1 MAENVNIIEELANS
15 LDGRTESSEGEGELA
30 NPGYEAEPKEPKAA
44 KAEPEPKIAAPEPA
58 QKAGPKAEPEEA
70 PKTDL
75 SKQTVPYARFKEVVD
90 ERRESREQLGVLQ
103 SQIGELRGQL
113 AEMTKVQTTKK
124 VPDPNEDPDGYIKHI
139 NEAHARLTDKLS
151 AVETEQKTSK
161 DQTDY
166 NSRITAYAQEKIGEF
181 IKQKPDYLAAFN
193 HLQAA
198 VVAERIERGDSYSG
212 GATYFNNAI
221 GAELTR
227 LFQTQGDP
235 AKMVYA
241 FAKAYGYKEPN
252 GVEPSTKKAPE
263 TPKID
268 KEAAQKAN
276 RSVATKGQDVETDLD
291 KIDVDSMSHEQF
303 LKFVEQQ
310 KRQSGK
316 LPLF

>member
-1 MAENVNIIEELANS
+1 MAENVSIIEELANR
-15 LDGRTESSEGEGELA
+15 LDGRTEEGAEELPNPPYDAGPEG
-30 NPGYEAEPKEPKAA
+30 PEPEPKAA
-44 KAEPEPKIAAPEPA
+44 E
-58 QKAGPKAEPEEA
+58 PKAEPKVA
-70 PKTDL
+70 PEITEPQSEPEPVESQKFEP

-113 AEMTKVQTTKK
+113 AAMTQAQTAKPI
-124 VPDPNEDPDGYIKHI
+124 PDPNESPDDYIKYI
-139 NEAHARLTDKLS
+139 NEAHTSLTKKL
-151 AVETEQKTSK
+151 ADTEAEQKTSK
-161 DQTDY
+161 EQGDH
-166 NSRITAYAQEKIGEF
+166 NAKIVAYAQEKIGEF
-181 IKQKPDYLAAFN
+181 IKQKPDYQTAFN
-193 HLQAA
+193 HLQTA
-198 VVAERIERGDSYSG
+198 VIAERMDRGDSYSG
-212 GATYFNNAI
+212 GTTYFNNAI

-227 LFQTQGDP
+227 LFQTGGDP

-252 GVEPSTKKAPE
+252 GAAPATKEPPKA
-263 TPKID
+263 PKID

-303 LKFVEQQ
+303 LKFVDQQ